1 MDKTLT
7 LENSIIMEFFA
18 DILDKY
24 SEKGCFIVTYKDN
37 LRSLCSYIPENL
49 CGVYVFS
56 TIIENEEKIL
66 YIGCSGHIENGNP
79 VYRKKHGLK
88 GRIYGKQ
95 EKTPRNKFYKQVMND
110 LGVSAIKVYWF
121 NTENEDPEYIEYR
134 MILKYIVENGEFP
147 MFNNKLE
154 RKINKAI

>member
-1 MDKTLT
+1 
-7 LENSIIMEFFA
+7 MEFFA

-24 SEKGCFIVTYKDN
+24 SEKGCFIFTYKDN

-79 VYRKKHGLK
+79 VYRK
-88 GRIYGKQ
+88 
-95 EKTPRNKFYKQVMND
+95 NMV
-110 LGVSAIKVYWF
+110 
-121 NTENEDPEYIEYR
+121 
-134 MILKYIVENGEFP
+134 
-147 MFNNKLE
+147 
-154 RKINKAI
+154 